1 MKLLME
7 NWNRYLNEQSD
18 NIQAP
23 PSDQKQELTRRQM
36 VYLSKTPEYDEYGDV
51 VSEYYHIGTIY
62 DDRDRDYN
70 PTPFDYNLWVFHVTQ
85 EMADK
90 AYARSEHYKKGP
102 VTIPT
107 GWFFEMVSDFGSFSP
122 VDGPFGSRKEATAK
136 ALDAYPDV
144 ITSNDIETTDNANSS
159 EEIGF

>member
-1 MKLLME
+1 MKINKKEL
-7 NWNRYLNEQSD
+7 RTIIQEQLG
-18 NIQAP
+18 
-23 PSDQKQELTRRQM
+23 QKQELTRRQM
-36 VYLSKTPEYDEYGDV
+36 SYLSNSVEYDEYGDA

-62 DDRDRDYN
+62 DDRDAEWE
-70 PTPFDYNLWVFHVTQ
+70 TPFDDNLWVFHVTQ

-90 AYARSEHYKKGP
+90 AYDGSKHYKKGP

-107 GWFFEMVSDFGSFSP
+107 GWFFEMVSDFGGMNS

-144 ITSNDIETTDNANSS
+144 ITSDDIETTENANLS
-159 EEIGF
+159 EEFGF